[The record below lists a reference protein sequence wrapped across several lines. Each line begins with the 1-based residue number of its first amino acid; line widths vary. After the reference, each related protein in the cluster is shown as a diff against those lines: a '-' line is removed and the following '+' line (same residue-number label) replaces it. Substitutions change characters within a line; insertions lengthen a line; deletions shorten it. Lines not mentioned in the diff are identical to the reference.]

1 MIRGHAPAALFAV
14 GAMLALA
21 GLWQPQDPFAVD
33 LAAVHLAPERGHWLG
48 TDHLGRDMLA
58 RLLLGASHTALVL
71 ATVGIVSYVVGTA
84 AGVVAATVGGIVG
97 AGLVAAAEFLA
108 IMPALVLGL
117 IATTLFGLNP
127 LSAGVAL
134 GIAGAGPYALV
145 AYGLALRLQP
155 MPFVRAAEALGV
167 TRLGIAWTHVLP
179 NCAATLR
186 TYLASDAGRN
196 VVHYAALTF
205 LGLGADAASP
215 DWGAMLY
222 EYRVFVFDWP
232 ELMLWP
238 GLAITLTALALNLLI
253 EPSAE
258 GLRLA
263 SRAARGHRTGTL

>member
-1 MIRGHAPAALFAV
+1 MIKGHALGVLFAI
-14 GAMLALA
+14 GALLAL
-21 GLWQPQDPFAVD
+21 GGMWQPQDPFAID
-33 LAAVHLAPERGHWLG
+33 LAATHLAPGPGHWLG

-58 RLLLGASHTALVL
+58 RLLLGAGHTALVL
-71 ATVGIVSYVVGTA
+71 ATVGVISYVVGTA
-84 AGVVAATVGGIVG
+84 AGVVAATVGGVVG
-97 AGLVAAAEFLA
+97 AALVSAAEFLA
-108 IMPALVLGL
+108 IMPVLVLGL
-117 IATTLFGLNP
+117 IAATLFGLNP
-127 LSAGVAL
+127 FSAGVAL

-145 AYGLALRLQP
+145 AYNLALRLQA

-167 TRLGIAWTHVLP
+167 TPLGIAWTHVLP

-258 GLRLA
+258 GLRLGA
-263 SRAARGHRTGTL
+263 VGQARHKHNS